1 MIRTAEAAGFTK
13 VVLGKGTVDAYN
25 DKVLRATQGSIFYLP
40 IIQTNLNEEIESL
53 KANNYEIWAAALEH
67 SKNYQNLEVKNK
79 VALIIGNEGA
89 GISKEMRSEEH
100 TSELQSRG

>member
-1 MIRTAEAAGFTK
+1 VITQTETQQGISAIVKRFEFTNEKKRYVLLLDAIQDSGNLGKMIRKAEAAGFTK

-53 KANNYEIWAAALEH
+53 KANNYEI
-67 SKNYQNLEVKNK
+67 
-79 VALIIGNEGA
+79 
-89 GISKEMRSEEH
+89 
-100 TSELQSRG
+100 